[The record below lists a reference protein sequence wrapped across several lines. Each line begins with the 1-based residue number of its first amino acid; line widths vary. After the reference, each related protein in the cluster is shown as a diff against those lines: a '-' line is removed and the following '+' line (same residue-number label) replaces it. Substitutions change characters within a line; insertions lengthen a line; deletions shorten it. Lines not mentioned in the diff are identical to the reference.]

1 MRIFLLFCIS
11 TEQEHK
17 PCFFSLGFLF
27 LLGFFFLAAVMV
39 LSVACFVGVVFLFL
53 IFFSPQL

>member
-1 MRIFLLFCIS
+1 MF
-11 TEQEHK
+11 
-17 PCFFSLGFLF
+17 FFSRFF
-27 LLGFFFLAAVMV
+27 VSTWVFFLAAVVV